1 MRYLKR
7 FNEAIGDKKD
17 LLLDFDGLTKDCLAY
32 LIDAGFTPSV
42 DYHSPSN
49 PNYGVDFYLFK
60 GDNPRVRRYSR
71 KIFKWEDIKDDFI
84 PFLELVK
91 QRFIILNEYGKA
103 IYIRTTDGNYTLT
116 IKDILDDNVGLIVD
130 SEIKGIEFELRGY
143 KFRI

>member
-7 FNEAIGDKKD
+7 FNEGIFDKKD
-17 LLLDFDGLTKDCLAY
+17 LLLDVDGLAKDCLAY

-42 DYHSPSN
+42 YYHTPSKPDN
-49 PNYGVDFYLFK
+49 GVDFYLFK
-60 GDNPRVRRYSR
+60 GDNPRVSY
-71 KIFKWEDIKDDFI
+71 KWEDIKDDFI

-91 QRFIILNEYGKA
+91 QRFIILNEYGKV

-130 SEIKGIEFELRGY
+130 SEIKGIEFELKGH